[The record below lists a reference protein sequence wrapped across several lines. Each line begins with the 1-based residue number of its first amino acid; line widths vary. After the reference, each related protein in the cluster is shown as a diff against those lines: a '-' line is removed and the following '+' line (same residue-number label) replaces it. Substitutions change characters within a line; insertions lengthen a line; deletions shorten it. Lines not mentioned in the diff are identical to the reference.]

1 VATIISGIP
10 KNPPKLPVAFTAN
23 GSILS
28 AWSPV
33 QKTDEFPLDRVLAE
47 NGKMAR
53 FDDDE
58 LEDMKRRTDIVRL
71 ITSYGVTLK
80 ERGGDELIGL
90 CPVHDDKNPSLV
102 VNRKKN
108 VWNCLGACKRGGSV
122 IDWVM
127 HAHNVSFRHAF
138 ELLKDGATGGTIA
151 ARAGKPRILDC
162 PLSTDGDDQALLR
175 SVIDYYHNRLK
186 QSPSGLEYLDKRGIV
201 HAEIIDTFKIGFVDR
216 TLGLRLP
223 AKSNQKGS
231 KMRED
236 LERLGI
242 LRDTGHEQFR
252 GCIVF
257 PLYAMDGT
265 IAQIYGRRIDRGTK
279 EGFRHFYLPSPHA
292 GIFNREALK
301 VYEEI
306 ILCESVIDAATFWNH
321 GYRNV
326 TSTFGTNGFTDE
338 LIDAIQNSDI
348 KRILI
353 AFDNDEAGNKAAD
366 EVAAMLQMIGIEV
379 FRIKFPAGQDAN
391 EYAMKVQFA
400 KEGNGD
406 TTLAS
411 LGLAIRNATWINSGK
426 KEPIVTSN
434 ETKIIRQAGG
444 MRREAVGKPEQ
455 PAAKEEKG
463 SEPQASSL
471 TPQASEKPS
480 LLAAE
485 SAPKAASKKLSA
497 CEMFDEAERRVAER
511 KAADPIGSER
521 TFRDILGPKLGEA
534 KPVVSQPEASASGPV
549 AKQAEVAK
557 QQPAASPMPAV
568 AKATVDA
575 EVRDNEIIV
584 LIGNRSYR
592 VRGLEKNL
600 AFDVLKVNVLVRKN
614 EQFYIDTFDIYAAR
628 QRHIFVKE
636 GARELCIDEETIK
649 RDLGKVLL
657 KLEELQDKTIADAQA
672 VKQEK
677 IEITDADKAAAM
689 ELLKDPNLIERILAD
704 FDACGVVGEE
714 TNKLVG
720 YLAATSRKLAQPL
733 AVLIQSS
740 SAAGKS
746 SLMEA
751 VLSFMPREDTI
762 KYSAMTGQSLFYMGG
777 ITLKHRILAIAEE
790 EGVEQAAYALKLLQ
804 SEGQLNIASTGKD
817 PGTGRMETQEYHVEG
832 PVMIFLTTTSDETD
846 PELKNRCITLGVC
859 EHACHTEAI
868 HKQQRSKRTFDGQQT
883 QHERKAIRSLHQNA
897 QRLLRPM
904 LVINNFAD
912 QLAFRS
918 DKTTSRRAHDHYL
931 TLIEAVTLLHQYQ
944 RKEGSMTN
952 DAGEV
957 VRYVETTLQDI
968 EIANRLA
975 DRFLE
980 RSFAELPERTQ
991 VLLEQIIGGVKNI
1004 AEFQSIELGEVHFTR
1019 KDVRRW
1025 STFGDTQL
1033 KQHLARLVDYE
1044 YLRIEPTP
1052 KDRGK
1057 TIVYSLSYDP
1067 ASNPTMKSESGLVD
1081 VNRLRITPPAPPTT
1095 DEAAKVG
1102 SESGP
1107 EPSKVGPPSEIV
1119 APEKIDSINENTD
1132 QTPNVGETGENEQK
1146 GAA

>member
-1 VATIISGIP
+1 
-10 KNPPKLPVAFTAN
+10 
-23 GSILS
+23 
-28 AWSPV
+28 
-33 QKTDEFPLDRVLAE
+33 
-47 NGKMAR
+47 MAR

-58 LEDMKRRTDIVRL
+58 LDDMKRRTDIVRL

-151 ARAGKPRILDC
+151 SRAGKPRILDC
-162 PLSTDGDDQALLR
+162 PLSTGGDDQALLR

-201 HAEIIDTFKIGFVDR
+201 HAEIIDTFKVGFVDR

-231 KMRED
+231 KLRED

-338 LIDAIQNSDI
+338 LIEAIQNSDI
-348 KRILI
+348 KRILL

-426 KEPIVTSN
+426 KEPCVTSN
-434 ETKIIRQAGG
+434 ETKIIRQAKG
-444 MRREAVGKPEQ
+444 MPQ
-455 PAAKEEKG
+455 PAAAPEAPTRESRDEAAKKEK
-463 SEPQASSL
+463 AANDA
-471 TPQASEKPS
+471 TPTNDTKPS

-485 SAPKAASKKLSA
+485 STLKATPNKKLSA

-521 TFRDILGPKLGEA
+521 TFRDILGAKLGEA
-534 KPVVSQPEASASGPV
+534 KQEATKPVEPPA
-549 AKQAEVAK
+549 AKQP
-557 QQPAASPMPAV
+557 PAASPMPVV

-584 LIGNRSYR
+584 VIGNRSYR

-677 IEITDADKAAAM
+677 IEITDADKIAAM
-689 ELLKDPNLIERILAD
+689 ELLKSPNLIERILAD

-952 DAGEV
+952 EAGEV

-1081 VNRLRITPPAPPTT
+1081 VNRLRITPPAPPVT
-1095 DEAAKVG
+1095 DEATKVG
-1102 SESGP
+1102 SESGQ
-1107 EPSKVGPPSEIV
+1107 ETTKVGPETEIV
-1119 APEKIDSINENTD
+1119 APEKIDSVNENTGETSKD
-1132 QTPNVGETGENEQK
+1132 GETGENEQK